1 MGQIVSCFHD
11 MYHVVR
17 WPASFLDVS
26 IMPKLCG
33 LAYCAKNSSR
43 WMIQLVSELV
53 PRAESTTKD
62 YITAKN
68 NVQSVSNLLCT
79 QVIKPQNFPKR
90 LNQSWH
96 KPTRKKTY
104 TNIKH
109 KTFEGLVP
117 SVSPL
122 LRKHIKLGHAGIVDH
137 CVNLS
142 IPDFKNV

>member
-1 MGQIVSCFHD
+1 MSQIVSCFYD

-79 QVIKPQNFPKR
+79 QVIKPQIIQKPQ
-90 LNQSWH
+90 NQSWQKFTENIH
-96 KPTRKKTY
+96 KHQTQNFQRISPFVIAPVKKA
-104 TNIKH
+104 H
-109 KTFEGLVP
+109 KTRTRWYRG
-117 SVSPL
+117 PL
-122 LRKHIKLGHAGIVDH
+122 RQLINTR
-137 CVNLS
+137 
-142 IPDFKNV
+142 F